1 MKRKML
7 SILFYIFTAIIFI
20 AGTWGLVYE
29 FVILDKSIIP
39 DFVNEIA
46 LYFAYGSIAG
56 IIIISRFER
65 KHKNQ
70 LKN

>member
-1 MKRKML
+1 MKSKIL

-39 DFVNEIA
+39 DFVIRL
-46 LYFAYGSIAG
+46 LYTLLMVQSLEWLLFQDLKESIK
-56 IIIISRFER
+56 IS
-65 KHKNQ
+65 
-70 LKN
+70 